1 MMTVPLSRVDMIGAE
16 DGVAERFPA
25 ENRFGF
31 FLLLLLT
38 PVVLIH
44 PEEVWPVL
52 GAAPLFKLL
61 AAACLVVSLPRVT
74 AQFAASSL
82 VSRPITVCV
91 LGVFGA
97 VVLSHLSHFSLWGAR
112 TSAAEYFKCVILFLL
127 LAGLVDSPSRLRR
140 LLLWIV
146 GCAIFLTTIALLNH
160 YGVIQIAAI
169 TSSLDPD
176 KGADELSRL
185 RATGVYNDPNDFC
198 LILLV
203 ASGICG
209 YFATGWR
216 RSPRRLLW
224 FLPIAFFGFAF
235 SMTRSRGGLMAL
247 IAGTVVFLVERVGWR
262 KAMLWALLL
271 GPLVFFIFSGRQTE
285 VSTDQETAQ
294 TRMALWREGLA
305 QFRESPVF
313 GIGFGEFADRE
324 GIVVHNSYL
333 QCFTELGF
341 LGGVLFLGAFVHAML
356 SLHRLGRPALAA
368 NAAADVVPHEK
379 MQMLRLRPYLAGIL
393 AAYAIGMFSLSRAYV
408 TPTYLVLGVCAVYLR
423 IVDHRAQL
431 TGRFDVRF
439 VRGMAMAGVL
449 LVAVVY
455 VFVHL
460 FANQVPG

>member
-1 MMTVPLSRVDMIGAE
+1 MTTLPLSRVDMIAAE
-16 DGVAERFPA
+16 GGFAKRVPEQ
-25 ENRFGF
+25 NRFGF
-31 FLLLLLT
+31 LLLLLLT

-61 AAACLVVSLPRVT
+61 ALACLVVSLPRVT
-74 AQFAASSL
+74 AQFAAASL
-82 VSRPITVCV
+82 ASRPITVCV
-91 LGVFGA
+91 LGVFAA

-112 TSAAEYFKCVILFLL
+112 TSAAEYFKCVILFVLL
-127 LAGLVDSPSRLRR
+127 VGLVDSLPRLRR

-146 GCAIFLTTIALLNH
+146 GCALVLTMIALLNH
-160 YGVIQIAAI
+160 YGVTQIPAI
-169 TSSLDPD
+169 TSSLEPD

-203 ASGICG
+203 ASGICC

-216 RSPRRLLW
+216 KMPRRLLW
-224 FLPIAFFGFAF
+224 LLPVAFFGSAFA
-235 SMTRSRGGLMAL
+235 MTRSRGGLMAL

-262 KAMLWALLL
+262 KAMLWALIL
-271 GPLVFFIFSGRQTE
+271 GPLVLFIFSGRQTE

-294 TRMALWREGLA
+294 TRMALWREGLV

-313 GIGFGEFADRE
+313 GIGFGEFADQE
-324 GIVVHNSYL
+324 GMVAHNSYL

-341 LGGVLFLGAFVHAML
+341 LGGVMFLGAFVHAIL
-356 SLHRLGRPALAA
+356 SLHRIGGPALASD
-368 NAAADVVPHEK
+368 AAVDVVSDDET
-379 MQMLRLRPYLAGIL
+379 QMLRLRPYLAGIV
-393 AAYAIGMFSLSRAYV
+393 AAYAIGMLSLSRAYV

-423 IVDHRAQL
+423 LAENRAQP
-431 TGRFDVRF
+431 TSRFDMRF
-439 VRGMAMAGVL
+439 VRSMALAGVL
-449 LVAVVY
+449 FLSVMY

-460 FANQVPG
+460 FANQIPG